1 MHNIAIVKLFKNLL
15 GIKDKTEEIAPV
27 KEVEKV
33 STSDSNTTKEVEPE
47 IKKEPVKKKVL
58 KTDKKSTDKKNTD
71 KKSSAKKK
79 TTPAKTNM
87 TAKKE
92 TTIKKETTK
101 KKKTGTAKAVP
112 KGTKKAE
119 KIALYTKALKKQY
132 GEVDEK
138 FLEIIVKN
146 LGPSIYRK
154 DAELVSCS
162 DPKELDTVRKNFLMK
177 KLGLTEDKKT
187 LDAAIKEVCEELK
200 DTSKKYRAL
209 FYYRLAQKFK
219 KESVLS

>member
-1 MHNIAIVKLFKNLL
+1 MSNIAIVKV
-15 GIKDKTEEIAPV
+15 IKDLFEKFHGYKEHREEETPLQSAETLSSSNDTVPEEASSNTEE
-27 KEVEKV
+27 KE
-33 STSDSNTTKEVEPE
+33 
-47 IKKEPVKKKVL
+47 VKKK
-58 KTDKKSTDKKNTD
+58 T
-71 KKSSAKKK
+71 
-79 TTPAKTNM
+79 AKTEK
-87 TAKKE
+87 AA
-92 TTIKKETTK
+92 TK
-101 KKKTGTAKAVP
+101 KKKTSSSKTAKTTA
-112 KGTKKAE
+112 KGSKKAE
-119 KIALYTKALKKQY
+119 KIALYSKALKKHY
-132 GEVDEK
+132 GEVDEQ

-177 KLGLTEDKKT
+177 KLGLEEEKET

-200 DTSKKYRAL
+200 ESSKKYRAL